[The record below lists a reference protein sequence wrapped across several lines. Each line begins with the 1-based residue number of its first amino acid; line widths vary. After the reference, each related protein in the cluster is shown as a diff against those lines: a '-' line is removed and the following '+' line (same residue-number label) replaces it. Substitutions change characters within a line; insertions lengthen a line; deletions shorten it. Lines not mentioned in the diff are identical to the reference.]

1 MRGIIYGHADR
12 EGLDVRIANLLLG
25 TMFAIAVIALLMGDS
40 SMMDRSPLLFGFMV
54 LFSVFFAARH
64 FTSAVMVHR
73 DMKREE
79 SGEPP
84 IIRRCPECGS
94 RIGEGD
100 EFCAVCGRMLA

>member
-1 MRGIIYGHADR
+1 M
-12 EGLDVRIANLLLG
+12 
-25 TMFAIAVIALLMGDS
+25 
-40 SMMDRSPLLFGFMV
+40 
-54 LFSVFFAARH
+54 FFAARH